1 MPVSFQIEERPEGSR
16 TIWCSDHDPMNRL
29 KGMHGVCLHPG
40 KAYIKLQVRLYNRT
54 PLIQTFLWWA
64 NIGVHVH
71 ELYQSFFPP
80 DVHFVADHSKRATS
94 SFPLL
99 NGNWVGANYGKSYLS
114 FAVAPGE
121 HHVCVDWQSS
131 LKSRQKLSGA
141 AELTAEAGKTYYFRA
156 DVVLTQ
162 ATESHDERLS
172 IKAVDAPEGMLL
184 VSKSA
189 QSAWKPKN

>member
-1 MPVSFQIEERPEGSR
+1 MHKFIFLAILTAMPAFGQGQTTDLRTAAGCGPTKMQFSVKTDRTLHAVRQPE
-16 TIWCSDHDPMNRL
+16 
-29 KGMHGVCLHPG
+29 PG
-40 KAYIKLQVRLYNRT
+40 KALVYVIEQGKPEGGEAKVTVRV
-54 PLIQTFLWWA
+54 
-64 NIGVHVH
+64 G
-71 ELYQSFFPP
+71 
-80 DVHFVADHSKRATS
+80 
-94 SFPLL
+94 L
-99 NGNWVGANYGKSYLS
+99 NGNWVGANYGESYLS

-156 DVVLTQ
+156 EVVLTQ

-172 IKAVDAPEGMLL
+172 IRAVDAPEGMLL